1 MRREGDKPAA
11 RRGKV
16 LFINADRDYE
26 EGRAQKLKATLEHL
40 RSLPAETEWLEFKQA
55 ARSYPFDKLGRY
67 FSALSNEA
75 RLKHQTAG
83 WLVFGI
89 QDKTHTITGTRFRP
103 NRQDLDSLKKEVA
116 DKTSGHL
123 TFVEIHELLLPEGRV
138 LMFEIPPAIPG
149 VPTAWE
155 GHFYGR
161 DGESIG
167 ALNLYEL
174 DRIRSQTRTDWS
186 GEICRQATLDDLDPA
201 AVTRAREL
209 FKEKHPRL
217 AREIDGWDTVTS
229 TFLNKAKLLKNGRIT
244 NAAILLLGKESAEHH
259 LAPAVA
265 KISWILR
272 DRDGL
277 EKDYQHFGPPFLL
290 NSDRL
295 FSRVRNLTYRYLR
308 DNTLFPTEI
317 TQYDSWVIRELLHN
331 CIAHQ
336 DYSLHGRISVVED
349 EGSLLFSNMGSFL
362 PQSVENVIRFDAP
375 PEYYRNQFLA
385 DAMVNLQMIDTI
397 GSGIKRVF
405 NLQRNRFFPM
415 PDYELSDPQRV
426 RVRLAGKIL
435 DENYTKLLISKTDLS
450 LIDVIAL
457 DRVQKNKPLSDA
469 EFTRLK
475 RLKFIEGRRPNLFVS
490 ARIAEATHGKA
501 DYIRHRA
508 FDKEHYK
515 KLVLSLLQEFG
526 PVSRKEIDRLL
537 LEKLPDIL
545 TRQQKENKIRNLLQ
559 EMSKKDGSIKP
570 RGGPGWHTRW
580 SLDGD

>member
-1 MRREGDKPAA
+1 MKGEMQSKSKA
-11 RRGKV
+11 
-16 LFINADRDYE
+16 
-26 EGRAQKLKATLEHL
+26 KLEYLL
-40 RSLPAETEWLEFKQA
+40 SLSAETEWLEFKQA
-55 ARSYPFDKLGRY
+55 SRNYPFDKLGRY

-75 RLKHQTAG
+75 RLKHQAAG

-89 QDKTHTITGTRFRP
+89 QDKTHAISGTRFRSD
-103 NRQDLDSLKKEVA
+103 RKDLDSLKKEIA
-116 DKTSGHL
+116 DKTSNHL
-123 TFVEIHELLLPEGRV
+123 TFAEIHELLLPEGRV

-149 VPTAWE
+149 LPTAWE

-167 ALNLYEL
+167 ALNLHEL
-174 DRIRSQTRTDWS
+174 DLIRSMNQVDWS
-186 GEICRQATLDDLDPA
+186 GQICPTATLDDLDPE
-201 AVTRAREL
+201 AVDRAREL

-217 AREIDGWDTVTS
+217 AVEVDGWDTA
-229 TFLNKAKLLKNGRIT
+229 TFLNKAKLLKDGQVPNT
-244 NAAILLLGKESAEHH
+244 AILLLGKESAEHH
-259 LAPAVA
+259 LAPAIA
-265 KISWILR
+265 RLSWILR
-272 DRDGL
+272 DRDGM
-277 EKDYQHFGPPFLL
+277 EQDYQHFGPPFLL
-290 NSDRL
+290 NTDRL
-295 FSRVRNLTYRYLR
+295 FAKVRNLTYRYLR

-317 TQYDSWVIRELLHN
+317 SQYDTWVIRELLHN

-336 DYSLHGRISVVED
+336 DYSLRGRITVVED

-385 DAMVNLQMIDTI
+385 NAMVQLQMIDTI

-405 NLQRNRFFPM
+405 SVQRSRFFPM
-415 PDYELSDPQRV
+415 PDYDLSDPQRV
-426 RVRLAGKIL
+426 RVRLSGKIL
-435 DENYTKLLISKTDLS
+435 DENYTRLLISKTDLS

-457 DRVQKNKPLSDA
+457 DRVQKKKPLSDA

-475 RLKFIEGRRPNLFVS
+475 RLKLIEGRRPNLFVA

-515 KLVLSLLQEFG
+515 KLVLSLLKEFG
-526 PVSRKEIDRLL
+526 PVSRQEIDRLL
-537 LEKLPDIL
+537 MDKLPDIL
-545 TRQQKENKIRNLLQ
+545 TPQQKENKIRNLLQ

-570 RGGPGWHTRW
+570 LGSPGWHTKW